1 MNECELCLVLQQ
13 FDGVT
18 RPFAEGIFQTLSGPT
33 ADLFRTFLSMWF
45 LFMGMSMFINPRQ
58 ARQTL
63 DGAAVKIL
71 VGLFIFGILANPGI
85 MWRYAF
91 EPVQDLSIAMSMAI
105 IEFASSMGTGG
116 NLLSPPGNVPS
127 GYAKLFGMAEK
138 QLYNLVKTSFNY
150 LESLSIFDGA
160 GFVAAAISGFILWFL
175 FGLVLLVFGFF
186 LIEAQFYFLAVG
198 ALAPL
203 LLIAYFFDA
212 TKKFTM
218 AGVSMIVLA
227 GVSIL
232 TAAIAMGF
240 TVGVI
245 HFFENDFA
253 CSIDAPSCL
262 LQDGA
267 TKKKIADTLPMML
280 LIGFISLLLHIKSKT
295 IASAFSGVQDSA
307 APATLVAM
315 GAKMASLGTL
325 GTAFQ
330 LMGGGAL
337 KGAYQQSIAKG
348 GLGRLAV
355 DGTIAAAKGAASG
368 AVGGFRRLARRV

>member
-1 MNECELCLVLQQ
+1 MNECHLCEVLQR

-18 RPFAEGIFQTLSGPT
+18 RPFAEGVFQALSGPA

-45 LFMGMSMFINPRQ
+45 LFMGMSMFMNPRQ

-71 VGLFIFGILANPGI
+71 VGFFIFGVLSNPGI
-85 MWRYAF
+85 IWRYAF

-105 IEFASSMGTGG
+105 IERASSMGGSG
-116 NLLSPPGNVPS
+116 DLLSPPGNVAS

-138 QLYNLVKTSFNY
+138 QLFMISDAALDHLNKLKVFS
-150 LESLSIFDGA
+150 A
-160 GFVAAAISGFILWFL
+160 GFSAALVTGIVLWFL
-175 FGLVLLVFGFF
+175 FGLVLMVFGFF
-186 LIEAQFYFLAVG
+186 LVEAQFYFMAVG

-203 LLIAYFFDA
+203 LLIAFFFDA

-232 TAAIAMGF
+232 TAALAMGF
-240 TVGVI
+240 TVAVI
-245 HFFENDFA
+245 HFFSNDFA
-253 CSIDAPSCL
+253 CAIGVPACQNPTGGDI
-262 LQDGA
+262 
-267 TKKKIADTLPMML
+267 KKIEKIMPVML

-315 GAKMASLGTL
+315 GAKMASLGTM
-325 GTAFQ
+325 GAAFQ

-337 KGAYQQSIAKG
+337 KGAYQQAIAKG
-348 GLGRLAV
+348 GLSRLAV
-355 DGTIAAAKGAASG
+355 DGTVAAAKGAASG